1 MWCPTTVFGPKLAS
15 RAAERSLVIL
25 GKAVSGNSVEGG
37 NGVSNGVPA
46 LKTWWEQATSAFLRK
61 CYPFRAFHQVRS
73 MKCLF
78 QEGCDSLMLETPCTH
93 MSLPKRT
100 LPWCGASAALV
111 LSTEWPSEH
120 TMITRVKLFCH
131 GCNLCGENFAACKDL
146 KCHFAAQCRSWRMTQ
161 SGRHLSLA
169 ETARRNLAY

>member
-1 MWCPTTVFGPKLAS
+1 MGNRPGHDPIGHATARATGFVQKQSASVAACFHAAFAMWCPTTVFGPKLAS

-61 CYPFRAFHQVRS
+61 CYPFRAFHQLRS

-93 MSLPKRT
+93 MSTKEDT
-100 LPWCGASAALV
+100 ALV
-111 LSTEWPSEH
+111 WCECGFGPVH
-120 TMITRVKLFCH
+120 RVAFGAHYDYPC
-131 GCNLCGENFAACKDL
+131 
-146 KCHFAAQCRSWRMTQ
+146 
-161 SGRHLSLA
+161 
-169 ETARRNLAY
+169 